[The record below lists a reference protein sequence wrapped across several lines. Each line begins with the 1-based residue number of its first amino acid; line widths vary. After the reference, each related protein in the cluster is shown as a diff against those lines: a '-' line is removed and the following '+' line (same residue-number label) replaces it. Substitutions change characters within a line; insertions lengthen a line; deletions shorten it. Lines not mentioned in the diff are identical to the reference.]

1 MDSFAYLYVALA
13 LVGAALASIAVWS
26 RRRALWKAAAVG
38 LLAALVV
45 VGYFSYSMLLSRPK
59 MLSPELDDVAGA
71 RVLSA
76 ALREDE
82 AIYLWLSIEGTP
94 RFYALPW
101 DQAAAQRLQSVMRE
115 TRRSGHDVV
124 IRSTEPGDDSAS
136 PRRRRRK
143 STRST
148 RCRRRSS
155 CRRSGS
161 TQSAGPQARC
171 DRERRERQ

>member
-1 MDSFAYLYVALA
+1 MDSFAYLYIALA

-26 RRRALWKAAAVG
+26 RRRALWKAVAVG

-45 VGYFSYSMLLSRPK
+45 IGYFSYSMLLSRPK
-59 MLSPELDDVAGA
+59 VISPDMDDVAGA

-101 DQAAAQRLQSVMRE
+101 DQAAAQRLQTVMRE
-115 TRRSGHDVV
+115 TGRSGHDVV
-124 IRSTEPGDDSAS
+124 IRSSEEVVGDAAESPDSS
-136 PRRRRRK
+136 PEVNSFYAVPPPLLLPTKRLHAIR
-143 STRST
+143 
-148 RCRRRSS
+148 
-155 CRRSGS
+155 GP
-161 TQSAGPQARC
+161 AG
-171 DRERRERQ
+171 EM

>member
-1 MDSFAYLYVALA
+1 MDSFAYLYIALA
-13 LVGAALASIAVWS
+13 IVGAALASIAVWS
-26 RRRALWKAAAVG
+26 RRRALWKATAVG

-59 MLSPELDDVAGA
+59 TLAPDMEDVAGA

-82 AIYLWLSIEGTP
+82 AIYLWLSVDGTP

-101 DQAAAQRLQSVMRE
+101 DQAAAQRLQTVMRE

-124 IRSTEPGDDSAS
+124 IRSGEESGDSAE
-136 PRRRRRK
+136 PDEENPEVHTFYAVPPPIMLPTKRLHAIR
-143 STRST
+143 
-148 RCRRRSS
+148 
-155 CRRSGS
+155 GP
-161 TQSAGPQARC
+161 AG
-171 DRERRERQ
+171 EM

>member
-1 MDSFAYLYVALA
+1 MDSFVYLYIALA

-26 RRRALWKAAAVG
+26 RRRALWKAIAVA

-45 VGYFSYSMLLSRPK
+45 IGYFSYSMLLSRPK
-59 MLSPELDDVAGA
+59 TLSSEMDGVAGA

-124 IRSTEPGDDSAS
+124 IRSGETDGD
-136 PRRRRRK
+136 
-143 STRST
+143 
-148 RCRRRSS
+148 SS
-155 CRRSGS
+155 DTAEADPEVHTFYAVPPPILLPTKRLHAIRGP
-161 TQSAGPQARC
+161 AG
-171 DRERRERQ
+171 EM

>member
-26 RRRALWKAAAVG
+26 RRRAQWKAVAVG

-45 VGYFSYSMLLSRPK
+45 IGYFSYSMLLSRPK
-59 MLSPELDDVAGA
+59 PLSLDMMDVSGA
-71 RVLSA
+71 HVLSA

-82 AIYLWLSIEGTP
+82 AIYLWLSVEGTP

-124 IRSTEPGDDSAS
+124 IQRAEEGGDVDA
-136 PRRRRRK
+136 PEEGATGANNFYAVPPPLLLPTKRLHAIR
-143 STRST
+143 
-148 RCRRRSS
+148 
-155 CRRSGS
+155 GP
-161 TQSAGPQARC
+161 AG
-171 DRERRERQ
+171 EM

>member
-26 RRRALWKAAAVG
+26 RRRTLWKAAAVG

-45 VGYFSYSMLLSRPK
+45 IGYFSYSMLLSRPK
-59 MLSPELDDVAGA
+59 TLASGMEDVAGA

-76 ALREDE
+76 VLREDE
-82 AIYLWLSIEGTP
+82 AIYLWLSIDGTP

-101 DQAAAQRLQSVMRE
+101 DRAAAQRLQTVMRE

-124 IRSTEPGDDSAS
+124 IRSSEEAGDSAES
-136 PRRRRRK
+136 GE
-143 STRST
+143 STPEVHTFYAVPPPIMLPTKRLHEI
-148 RCRRRSS
+148 R
-155 CRRSGS
+155 GP
-161 TQSAGPQARC
+161 AG
-171 DRERRERQ
+171 EL

>member
-26 RRRALWKAAAVG
+26 RRRAAWKVAAIG

-59 MLSPELDDVAGA
+59 ALSPGMEGVTGA

-82 AIYLWLSIEGTP
+82 AIYLWLSIDGTP

-101 DQAAAQRLQSVMRE
+101 DQEAAQRLQTVMRE
-115 TRRSGHDVV
+115 TRRSGHDVM
-124 IRSTEPGDDSAS
+124 IRSAEEAAGDEAES
-136 PRRRRRK
+136 PEEHSPEVNTFYAVPQPLLLPTKRLHAIR
-143 STRST
+143 
-148 RCRRRSS
+148 
-155 CRRSGS
+155 GP
-161 TQSAGPQARC
+161 AG
-171 DRERRERQ
+171 EM

>member
-1 MDSFAYLYVALA
+1 MDSFAYLYIALA

-26 RRRALWKAAAVG
+26 RRRALWKGLAVA

-59 MLSPELDDVAGA
+59 ALSPDMEDVAGA

-76 ALREDE
+76 ALSEDE

-101 DQAAAQRLQSVMRE
+101 DQAAAQRPRPSVARRVVGPPSGCSALQR
-115 TRRSGHDVV
+115 
-124 IRSTEPGDDSAS
+124 PF
-136 PRRRRRK
+136 PRRRAATL
-143 STRST
+143 SPES
-148 RCRRRSS
+148 
-155 CRRSGS
+155 
-161 TQSAGPQARC
+161 
-171 DRERRERQ
+171 DR

>member
-1 MDSFAYLYVALA
+1 MDSFAYLYIALA

-26 RRRALWKAAAVG
+26 RRRAAWKAAAIG
-38 LLAALVV
+38 LLAALAVI
-45 VGYFSYSMLLSRPK
+45 GYFSYATLLSRPK
-59 MLSPELDDVAGA
+59 PLSPDMEGVAGA

-82 AIYLWLSIEGTP
+82 AIYLWLSVEGTP

-124 IRSTEPGDDSAS
+124 IRATEGGTESAEADE
-136 PRRRRRK
+136 PTPEVHTFYAVPPPIMLPTKRLHAIR
-143 STRST
+143 
-148 RCRRRSS
+148 
-155 CRRSGS
+155 GP
-161 TQSAGPQARC
+161 AG
-171 DRERRERQ
+171 EL

>member
-1 MDSFAYLYVALA
+1 MDSFAYLYVVLA

-26 RRRALWKAAAVG
+26 RRRALWKAVAVG

-45 VGYFSYSMLLSRPK
+45 IGYFSYSMLLSRPK
-59 MLSPELDDVAGA
+59 TLSSELESVAGA

-82 AIYLWLSIEGTP
+82 AIYLWLSIDGTP

-124 IRSTEPGDDSAS
+124 IRSAEGGGDESEPEEAS
-136 PRRRRRK
+136 PEVHTFYAVPPPIMLPTKRLHAIR
-143 STRST
+143 
-148 RCRRRSS
+148 
-155 CRRSGS
+155 GP
-161 TQSAGPQARC
+161 AG
-171 DRERRERQ
+171 EM

>member
-26 RRRALWKAAAVG
+26 RRRAIWKGAAVG

-45 VGYFSYSMLLSRPK
+45 IGYFSYSMLLSRPK
-59 MLSPELDDVAGA
+59 ALSPEMEGVTGA

-94 RFYALPW
+94 RYYALPW
-101 DQAAAQRLQSVMRE
+101 DQEAAQRLQSVMRE

-124 IRSTEPGDDSAS
+124 IRSAETGGD
-136 PRRRRRK
+136 
-143 STRST
+143 
-148 RCRRRSS
+148 SS
-155 CRRSGS
+155 EAEEADPEVHTFYAVPPPILLPTKRLHAIRGP
-161 TQSAGPQARC
+161 AG
-171 DRERRERQ
+171 EM

>member
-1 MDSFAYLYVALA
+1 MDSFTYLYVALA
-13 LVGAALASIAVWS
+13 LVGAALGSIAVWS
-26 RRRALWKAAAVG
+26 RRRAIWKAAAVG

-45 VGYFSYSMLLSRPK
+45 IGYFSYSMLLSRPK
-59 MLSPELDDVAGA
+59 TLSPEMDGVTGA

-82 AIYLWLSIEGTP
+82 AIYLWLSVEGTP

-124 IRSTEPGDDSAS
+124 IGSNETGGD
-136 PRRRRRK
+136 
-143 STRST
+143 
-148 RCRRRSS
+148 SS
-155 CRRSGS
+155 EAEEANPEVHTFYAVPPPILLPTKRLHAIRGP
-161 TQSAGPQARC
+161 AG
-171 DRERRERQ
+171 EM

>member
-26 RRRALWKAAAVG
+26 RRRTLWKAAAVG

-45 VGYFSYSMLLSRPK
+45 IGYFSYSMLLSRPK
-59 MLSPELDDVAGA
+59 TLSPGMEGVAGA

-82 AIYLWLSIEGTP
+82 AIYLWLSIDGTP

-101 DQAAAQRLQSVMRE
+101 DRAAAQRLQTVMRE

-124 IRSTEPGDDSAS
+124 IRAEDEAGDSAD
-136 PRRRRRK
+136 PDEETPEVHTFYAVPAPILLPTKRLHAIR
-143 STRST
+143 
-148 RCRRRSS
+148 
-155 CRRSGS
+155 GP
-161 TQSAGPQARC
+161 AG
-171 DRERRERQ
+171 EM

>member
-1 MDSFAYLYVALA
+1 MDSFAFLYIALA

-26 RRRALWKAAAVG
+26 RRRAVWKAAAVG

-45 VGYFSYSMLLSRPK
+45 IGYFSYSMLLSRPK
-59 MLSPELDDVAGA
+59 ALSPEMDGVTGA

-124 IRSTEPGDDSAS
+124 IRSNETDGDNTESEEANPEVHTFYAVPPPILLPTKRLHAIRG
-136 PRRRRRK
+136 P
-143 STRST
+143 
-148 RCRRRSS
+148 
-155 CRRSGS
+155 
-161 TQSAGPQARC
+161 AG
-171 DRERRERQ
+171 EM

>member
-26 RRRALWKAAAVG
+26 RRRALWRATAVG
-38 LLAALVV
+38 LLGALVV
-45 VGYFSYSMLLSRPK
+45 VGYFSYSTLLSRPK
-59 MLSPELDDVAGA
+59 TLSLEMDDVAGA

-82 AIYLWLSIEGTP
+82 AIYLWLSVEGTP

-101 DQAAAQRLQSVMRE
+101 DRAAAQRLQSVMRE

-124 IRSTEPGDDSAS
+124 IRSAESEGDSSESAEAT
-136 PRRRRRK
+136 PEVHTFYAVPPPIMLPTKRLHAIR
-143 STRST
+143 
-148 RCRRRSS
+148 
-155 CRRSGS
+155 GP
-161 TQSAGPQARC
+161 AG
-171 DRERRERQ
+171 EM

>member
-26 RRRALWKAAAVG
+26 RRRALWRATAVG

-45 VGYFSYSMLLSRPK
+45 IGYFSYSMLLSRPK
-59 MLSPELDDVAGA
+59 MLSLDMEDVVGG

-124 IRSTEPGDDSAS
+124 IRSGEVGGDTAESAEAN
-136 PRRRRRK
+136 PEVHTFYAVPPPILLPTKRLHAIR
-143 STRST
+143 
-148 RCRRRSS
+148 
-155 CRRSGS
+155 GP
-161 TQSAGPQARC
+161 AG
-171 DRERRERQ
+171 EM

>member
-26 RRRALWKAAAVG
+26 RRRAIWKAAAVG

-45 VGYFSYSMLLSRPK
+45 IGYFSYSMLLSRPK
-59 MLSPELDDVAGA
+59 ALSPDMEGVEGA

-124 IRSTEPGDDSAS
+124 IRTDQEAEDASEAHEAEPEVHTFYAVPPPLLLPTKRLHAIRG
-136 PRRRRRK
+136 P
-143 STRST
+143 
-148 RCRRRSS
+148 
-155 CRRSGS
+155 
-161 TQSAGPQARC
+161 AG
-171 DRERRERQ
+171 EM

>member
-1 MDSFAYLYVALA
+1 MDSFAYLYIALA

-26 RRRALWKAAAVG
+26 RRRALWRATAVG

-59 MLSPELDDVAGA
+59 MLSADMEDVAGA

-101 DQAAAQRLQSVMRE
+101 DRAAAQRLQSVMRE

-124 IRSTEPGDDSAS
+124 INPAETDGD
-136 PRRRRRK
+136 
-143 STRST
+143 
-148 RCRRRSS
+148 SS
-155 CRRSGS
+155 ESEEEAPAEVHTFYAVPPPILLPTKRLHAIRGP
-161 TQSAGPQARC
+161 AG
-171 DRERRERQ
+171 EM

>member
-26 RRRALWKAAAVG
+26 RRRVLWRAAAVG

-59 MLSPELDDVAGA
+59 VLSAGMDGVSGA

-76 ALREDE
+76 VLREDE

-101 DQAAAQRLQSVMRE
+101 DQEAAQRLQAVMRE

-124 IRSTEPGDDSAS
+124 IRSSEEVIGDAAESPDAS
-136 PRRRRRK
+136 PEVNSFYAVPPRLLLPTKRLHAIR
-143 STRST
+143 
-148 RCRRRSS
+148 
-155 CRRSGS
+155 G
-161 TQSAGPQARC
+161 SAG
-171 DRERRERQ
+171 EM

>member
-13 LVGAALASIAVWS
+13 LTGAALASVAVWS
-26 RRRALWKAAAVG
+26 RRRVLWRAVAVG

-45 VGYFSYSMLLSRPK
+45 IGYFSYSMLLSRPK
-59 MLSPELDDVAGA
+59 TLSSDLADVAGA

-76 ALREDE
+76 VLSEDE

-94 RFYALPW
+94 RFFALPW

-124 IRSTEPGDDSAS
+124 IQTGQEAGDA
-136 PRRRRRK
+136 
-143 STRST
+143 
-148 RCRRRSS
+148 
-155 CRRSGS
+155 
-161 TQSAGPQARC
+161 TQSEEEATPEVHTFYAVPPPIMLPTKRLHVIRGPAG
-171 DRERRERQ
+171 EL

>member
-26 RRRALWKAAAVG
+26 RRRVLWRATAVA

-45 VGYFSYSMLLSRPK
+45 IGYFSYSMLLSRPK
-59 MLSPELDDVAGA
+59 ILSLDMGDVAGG

-76 ALREDE
+76 ALREDK

-124 IRSTEPGDDSAS
+124 IRATESDGDSAES
-136 PRRRRRK
+136 EEANPEVHTFYAVPPPILLPTKRLHAIR
-143 STRST
+143 
-148 RCRRRSS
+148 
-155 CRRSGS
+155 GP
-161 TQSAGPQARC
+161 AG
-171 DRERRERQ
+171 EM

>member
-26 RRRALWKAAAVG
+26 RRRVIWRATAVG

-45 VGYFSYSMLLSRPK
+45 IGYFSYSMLLSRPK
-59 MLSPELDDVAGA
+59 MLSPDMEDVAGG

-101 DQAAAQRLQSVMRE
+101 DRAAAQRLQSVMRE

-124 IRSTEPGDDSAS
+124 IRAGESGGDSAES
-136 PRRRRRK
+136 EEANPEVHTFYAVPPPILLPTKRLHAIR
-143 STRST
+143 
-148 RCRRRSS
+148 
-155 CRRSGS
+155 GP
-161 TQSAGPQARC
+161 AG
-171 DRERRERQ
+171 EM

>member
-1 MDSFAYLYVALA
+1 MDSFAYLYIALA
-13 LVGAALASIAVWS
+13 IVGAALASIAVWS

-45 VGYFSYSMLLSRPK
+45 IGYFSYSMLLSRPK
-59 MLSPELDDVAGA
+59 SLSPEMESVAGA

-82 AIYLWLSIEGTP
+82 AIYLWLSIDGTP

-124 IRSTEPGDDSAS
+124 IRTDQEAEDTSEAEEAEPEVHTFYAVPPPILLPTKRLHAIRG
-136 PRRRRRK
+136 P
-143 STRST
+143 
-148 RCRRRSS
+148 
-155 CRRSGS
+155 
-161 TQSAGPQARC
+161 AG
-171 DRERRERQ
+171 EM

>member
-1 MDSFAYLYVALA
+1 MDSFAYLYIALA

-26 RRRALWKAAAVG
+26 RRRALWKGLAVA

-59 MLSPELDDVAGA
+59 ALSPDMEDVAGA

-76 ALREDE
+76 ALSEDE

-101 DQAAAQRLQSVMRE
+101 DQRAAQRLQSVMRE
-115 TRRSGHDVV
+115 TRRSGHDVMIQTGEEAADTAAPQEAEPEV
-124 IRSTEPGDDSAS
+124 HTFYAVPPPILLPTKRLHAIRGP
-136 PRRRRRK
+136 
-143 STRST
+143 
-148 RCRRRSS
+148 
-155 CRRSGS
+155 
-161 TQSAGPQARC
+161 AG
-171 DRERRERQ
+171 EM

>member
-1 MDSFAYLYVALA
+1 MDSFAYLYIVLA

-26 RRRALWKAAAVG
+26 RRRALWKAVAVV
-38 LLAALVV
+38 LFAALVV
-45 VGYFSYSMLLSRPK
+45 IGYFSYSMLLSRPK
-59 MLSPELDDVAGA
+59 TLSSELESVAGA

-82 AIYLWLSIEGTP
+82 AIYLWLSVDGTP

-124 IRSTEPGDDSAS
+124 IRSAEEGSDEAESEESHAGGPHLLRGAAADHAADQAAARD
-136 PRRRRRK
+136 PR
-143 STRST
+143 
-148 RCRRRSS
+148 
-155 CRRSGS
+155 
-161 TQSAGPQARC
+161 A
-171 DRERRERQ
+171 

>member
-26 RRRALWKAAAVG
+26 RRRVLWRAAAVG

-59 MLSPELDDVAGA
+59 MLSPDMDSVAGA

-76 ALREDE
+76 VLREDE
-82 AIYLWLSIEGTP
+82 AIYLWLSVDGTP

-101 DQAAAQRLQSVMRE
+101 DRVAAQRLQSVMRE

-124 IRSTEPGDDSAS
+124 IRSAEN
-136 PRRRRRK
+136 
-143 STRST
+143 
-148 RCRRRSS
+148 
-155 CRRSGS
+155 
-161 TQSAGPQARC
+161 AGEESEAAEETPEVHTFYAVPPPIMLPTKRLHEI
-171 DRERRERQ
+171 RGPAGEL

>member
-1 MDSFAYLYVALA
+1 MDSFAYLYIALA

-26 RRRALWKAAAVG
+26 RRQALWKGLAVA

-59 MLSPELDDVAGA
+59 ALSPDMEDVAGA

-76 ALREDE
+76 ALSEDE
-82 AIYLWLSIEGTP
+82 AIYLWLSVEGTP

-101 DQAAAQRLQSVMRE
+101 DRRAAQRLQSVMRE

-124 IRSTEPGDDSAS
+124 IQTGEEAADTATPQEAEPEVHTFYAVPPPILLPTKRLHAIRG
-136 PRRRRRK
+136 P
-143 STRST
+143 
-148 RCRRRSS
+148 
-155 CRRSGS
+155 
-161 TQSAGPQARC
+161 AG
-171 DRERRERQ
+171 EL

>member
-1 MDSFAYLYVALA
+1 MDSFAYLYIALA

-26 RRRALWKAAAVG
+26 RRRALWKAIAVG

-59 MLSPELDDVAGA
+59 TLSPEMESVTGA

-82 AIYLWLSIEGTP
+82 AIYLWLSVDGTP
-94 RFYALPW
+94 RFYAMPW

-124 IRSTEPGDDSAS
+124 IRSGETGDDS
-136 PRRRRRK
+136 
-143 STRST
+143 TE
-148 RCRRRSS
+148 
-155 CRRSGS
+155 
-161 TQSAGPQARC
+161 SAEANPDVHTFYAVPPPILLPTKRLHAIRGPEA
-171 DRERRERQ
+171 EM

>member
-1 MDSFAYLYVALA
+1 MDSFAYLYIALA

-26 RRRALWKAAAVG
+26 RRRAIWRATAVG

-45 VGYFSYSMLLSRPK
+45 IGYFSYSTLLSRPK
-59 MLSPELDDVAGA
+59 TLSAGMEDVAGA

-82 AIYLWLSIEGTP
+82 AIYLWLSVDGTP
-94 RFYALPW
+94 RFYAMPW

-124 IRSTEPGDDSAS
+124 IRSAETGGDTEDSEEATTEVHTFYAV
-136 PRRRRRK
+136 PPPILLPTKRLHAIR
-143 STRST
+143 
-148 RCRRRSS
+148 
-155 CRRSGS
+155 
-161 TQSAGPQARC
+161 GPEA
-171 DRERRERQ
+171 EM

>member
-26 RRRALWKAAAVG
+26 RRRAAWKAAAIC

-45 VGYFSYSMLLSRPK
+45 IGYFSYSMLLSRPK
-59 MLSPELDDVAGA
+59 ALSPGMEGVTGA

-82 AIYLWLSIEGTP
+82 AIYLWLSIDGTP

-101 DQAAAQRLQSVMRE
+101 DQEAAQRLQTVMRE

-124 IRSTEPGDDSAS
+124 IRPAEEVEGDEAETPEDTPEVNTFYAV
-136 PRRRRRK
+136 PQPLLLPTKRLHAIR
-143 STRST
+143 
-148 RCRRRSS
+148 
-155 CRRSGS
+155 GP
-161 TQSAGPQARC
+161 AG
-171 DRERRERQ
+171 EM

>member
-1 MDSFAYLYVALA
+1 MDSFAYLYIALA

-26 RRRALWKAAAVG
+26 RRRAMWKAAAVG

-45 VGYFSYSMLLSRPK
+45 IGYFSYSMLLSRPK
-59 MLSPELDDVAGA
+59 ALSPDMEGVTGA

-101 DQAAAQRLQSVMRE
+101 DQALAQRLQSVMRE
-115 TRRSGHDVV
+115 TRRSGHDVL
-124 IRSTEPGDDSAS
+124 IRSNETGGDDAEAEEAN
-136 PRRRRRK
+136 PEVHTFYAVPPPILLPTKRLHAIR
-143 STRST
+143 
-148 RCRRRSS
+148 
-155 CRRSGS
+155 GP
-161 TQSAGPQARC
+161 AG
-171 DRERRERQ
+171 EM